1 LNEPLKGEITMAG
14 EKPASEAIDPSFFLN
29 LENGHWWEFKNE
41 STGGLARVEC
51 QTAGSTITVRI
62 KVGDQ
67 VTEQMLVTTEVPDE
81 QTGQQIRQYT
91 LLESRVPAQHLVIKW
106 KGGLILPP
114 KWAVETTV
122 SATSEPGANPA
133 TGNPVKVTATLVRL
147 GEFKPPAPRLFG
159 VEIKQ
164 TVQDVGLGA
173 ILGKVQMY
181 FAGSR
186 GLVFAMGQTFGPQFV
201 LQPTS
206 WYGQH

>member
-1 LNEPLKGEITMAG
+1 MAG
-14 EKPASEAIDPSFFLN
+14 EKPATETINPDFFLN

-51 QTAGSTITVRI
+51 HTTGNTVTVTI

-67 VTEQMLVTTEVPDE
+67 VTEQVLETTEVPD
-81 QTGQQIRQYT
+81 QATGQQIRQYT

-114 KWAVETTV
+114 KWAVGTAV

-133 TGNPVKVTATLVRL
+133 TGNAVETTATLVRL
-147 GEFKPPAPRLFG
+147 GEFKPPAPPLFG

-164 TVQDVGLGA
+164 TIRDVGLGT
-173 ILGKVQMY
+173 ILGTAQMY

-186 GLVFAMGQTFGPQFV
+186 GLVFAKGQTFGPTFV
-201 LQPTS
+201 LQPTN

>member
-1 LNEPLKGEITMAG
+1 MAS
-14 EKPASEAIDPSFFLN
+14 EKPASEMINPAFFLN
-29 LENGHWWEFKNE
+29 LEDDHWWEFKE
-41 STGGLARVEC
+41 VSTAKLARVEC
-51 QTAGSTITVRI
+51 HTTGSTVTVRI

-67 VTEQMLVTTEVPDE
+67 VTEQVLETAEVPDE

-91 LLESRVPAQHLVIKW
+91 LVESRVPAQDLVIKW

-114 KWAVETTV
+114 KWMVGMAL
-122 SATSEPGANPA
+122 SATSQPGANPA
-133 TGNPVKVTATLVRL
+133 TGNAVKLTATLVRL
-147 GEFKPPAPRLFG
+147 GDFKPPAPPLFG

-164 TVQDVGLGA
+164 TLQDVGMGITLGSA
-173 ILGKVQMY
+173 QMY

-186 GLVFAMGQTFGPQFV
+186 GLVYATGATFGPSFV